1 MSISQLVRQDLNFDG
16 VLFAS
21 KEEQTE
27 PMYTRHHTQEELD
40 HFHMAIDNWESGV
53 FLEIHHEHASSR
65 FGFVSA
71 ESSYITSTFSKKFRN
86 IPEEKQ
92 CTQEICTKDGL
103 PISQDKFKLEFE
115 RCVQKSVDAKKMYT
129 IDPGVYD
136 SDSLYYTN
144 GGAVLRD
151 DTDKSKANFLNLFH
165 IQEQDSEV
173 RKNQALVENLQITM
187 KKAYDLM
194 PLDTQAKTL
203 PPAAIE
209 HQTRVQKEVNG
220 KIVWAPGPMEKIDTF
235 EKITKI
241 EIEKKNNL
249 KIGLEQRVRQSGKLQ
264 LKLERGVYLKRCAV
278 YNTFEKKMEE
288 LEDRLGT
295 SAQFDT
301 ESTVLKKECMEEMF
315 KTAEPTDPNYPK
327 MVNGRVLDFY
337 DASEIYFGIN
347 DNNYT
352 LEQLKNSRDVNP
364 GDLQVAST
372 FQEFKFDET
381 DEREEYTDGGFYL
394 EFKVSLHKKYEMG
407 NPKYTISRKVGDK
420 YELTPWPRP
429 NSFYKEQLRLRGIDE
444 SAKKDHAA
452 DKIKSMA
459 MSMVTSFSAGT
470 VGLMTNKMDEEKTP
484 EMDNDSK
491 KLQQLQGSIIMTSKL
506 IDSELPRT
514 NDAIQILHEKNR
526 RVLDDHHHLKIRGQN
541 DMMDIISEKQ
551 EERQRIQQQ
560 EASVVLGAYGLGT
573 TAQMAN
579 IMDSLK
585 TMEKNQETMKKN
597 QEKQLAELKAA
608 TNDRKE
614 KDEAAAKDRKEKDE
628 AAAKDRKEKDE
639 AAAKDRKEKAAA
651 AAELGARIEKS
662 LGKIAGLQQKTLEG
676 LEDVKTQNK
685 SLLHKVDFIGQKLT
699 KMEGMLDTGFANMAT
714 NFALLNDKMDTLQA
728 TTTKALKVAESTAVN
743 QLIMQKSLKKMQMTG
758 EKIHKQM
765 LKERNVR
772 RVKLTKMLSEDQLV
786 AMEVLQNQFQT
797 NMEYINRTGFEE
809 LDNIRQRVD
818 VVLYRDVIIEKRKK
832 IEEMKYEQAETLEI
846 DDDIMRGIEKLESEV
861 KDLSIEQKVFVSLT
875 LQQFLQ
881 DPDDFPPFQ
890 SPFEIAINQ
899 EDPKTQLE
907 LIKQTQKM
915 KNPQG
920 GPVTGKDALGHCVGE
935 ILVTP
940 EPLATWN
947 KQKRLDIW
955 KNWHEQATK
964 VVESS
969 KSGKKKFAQ
978 FREFLHLYVVE
989 RNKILNEVKSGDT
1002 VTDTALLQQLLAN
1015 QETILANQ
1023 DRMEANQKT
1032 MIASLDRI
1040 ESKLDKLLAFYM
1052 AGHFETQG
1060 CYCHYK
1066 LEAAPNGKGFVK
1078 VAGGPEDPKMY
1089 GRLEKNNNI
1098 LGWAGSGDLHA
1109 NPWKRA
1115 DVFGLGGAKRYKLD
1129 KGQRVLDEDGTP
1141 ILEDIPGDVAHKCYV
1156 ANRNYDQGDNSNP
1169 DTWTDDELREW
1180 ALANNIPEDSNSE
1193 TIKTAA
1199 KTQNSGLAG
1208 KTIQFME
1215 RAKSGLFLNSLG
1227 YIFQDF
1233 FFLSVGSLQT
1243 IFNVVLGLVKA
1254 ISMGSIDIIL
1264 QLFSMIGLWKGSTGI
1279 AMNGLKEVK
1288 DNIYQLGLYALQL
1301 AKSIA
1306 TYFYQL
1312 VFKQPYRIFCS
1323 IGETIQPLLMKLGEL
1338 LDSMPGIPGI
1348 PLGLDMQ
1355 AMAKNIGVGL
1365 AFGLTTVFLKTMTS
1379 FITVFLN
1386 WEYLFGTLHF
1396 NNEETSTKK
1405 TWPTTAEI
1413 SAGAP
1418 EWLKAITSGVVL
1430 DTAATALF
1438 YIKTYIQT
1446 FFSTVHELQNDI
1458 QAFVVNTCFKGLVD
1472 GISCLF
1478 NFVTKSMRGF
1488 LTKERD
1494 GPIGTMISGFF
1505 NFIYGITGK
1514 IGGAVSFIGRAISG
1528 LYYIT
1533 SKMLEGNVSCLIRPV
1548 MNSIFGDLMVS
1559 KGEGC
1564 GGDAILDANGA
1575 KTSILATG
1583 QLLEYSNF
1591 SKRMASTLRS
1601 FDGTAL
1607 LNSAKNGVSGIVE
1620 GVSAISGASGGV
1632 GIGFMA
1638 AEANMSDEEI
1648 GKFKEMETKLS
1659 GQDLLNMMTPDR
1671 SELLNSRAIKEAGYK
1686 ARSMGTTAADSFE
1699 SLSKEEQ
1706 KTLLDS
1712 CYKEKLDFTLFITQ
1726 DTRKM
1731 VSGVNVAVEIAKE
1744 PNTAAKKEAT
1754 DSFFS
1759 SLLKMIKTMAWK
1771 LFSGV
1776 KSSVQ
1781 SVGGLLGKAIAWIKG
1796 FLKKWFVGDSETKE
1810 EEPEETEE
1818 ADTWTDEEAEK
1829 YVVARME
1836 EMNGWRTFYGASQE
1850 DIDYWEA
1857 HKDLYFADKTAAEE
1871 KLKKIHAKNGWRTD
1885 SRSPEEI
1892 EQYNGLKAKFP
1903 SLGYKYLKML
1913 PHLEEALTHVNDMA
1927 DLHDSHGP
1935 NHPLFHISTNL
1946 AFDKLLH
1953 ASGFSSRHE
1962 IMVEMKHHD
1971 PGMTIDKATV
1981 ATMLGYR
1988 DHHHHRHHQLYNEHH
2003 PMVHSVEAIH
2013 QYTNQYKKTV

>member
-21 KEEQTE
+21 KEEQIE

-452 DKIKSMA
+452 DKIKSVA
-459 MSMVTSFSAGT
+459 MSMVTHFSAGA
-470 VGLMTNKMDEEKTP
+470 VGLMTDKMDEEKTP

-560 EASVVLGAYGLGT
+560 EASVVLGAYDLGT

-597 QEKQLAELKAA
+597 QEKQLADSKAA
-608 TNDRKE
+608 TKDRAE
-614 KDEAAAKDRKEKDE
+614 IAAAATKDRD
-628 AAAKDRKEKDE
+628 
-639 AAAKDRKEKAAA
+639 EKAAA

-662 LGKIAGLQQKTLEG
+662 LGKIVGLQQKTLEG

-699 KMEGMLDTGFANMAT
+699 KMEGMLDTGFASMAT

-743 QLIMQKSLKKMQMTG
+743 QLIMQKSLKTMQMTG
-758 EKIHKQM
+758 EKIHTQM
-765 LKERNVR
+765 LKERNDNR
-772 RVKLTKMLSEDQLV
+772 DRLTEMLSAEQRE

-818 VVLYRDVIIEKRKK
+818 VVLYRDVIIKKRKEIK
-832 IEEMKYEQAETLEI
+832 KMKRKQAKKLEI
-846 DDDIMRGIEKLESEV
+846 DDAVTRDIEKLESEV

-881 DPDDFPPFQ
+881 DPADFPPFQ

-899 EDPKTQLE
+899 EDPKTQLQ
-907 LIKQTQKM
+907 LIKKTQKM

-920 GPVTGKDALGHCVGE
+920 GPVTGKDALGD

-940 EPLATWN
+940 EPLATWK

-955 KNWHEQATK
+955 KNWHVQATK
-964 VVESS
+964 VVKSS
-969 KSGKKKFAQ
+969 KSGKKKLAQ
-978 FREFLHLYVVE
+978 FDNFLELYETERAGILRTVE
-989 RNKILNEVKSGDT
+989 RESRASLKEI
-1002 VTDTALLQQLLAN
+1002 LAN
-1015 QETILANQ
+1015 QDTILANQ

-1040 ESKLDKLLAFYM
+1040 ESKLDKLLSFYM

-1066 LEAAPNGKGFVK
+1066 FKPSQTGKGFVK
-1078 VAGGPEDPKMY
+1078 MAGGPEDPEMY
-1089 GRLEKNNNI
+1089 GRLEKNGNI
-1098 LGWAGSGDLHA
+1098 IGFGGSNDLAA
-1109 NPWKRA
+1109 NPWKAA

-1129 KGQRVLDEDGTP
+1129 KGQRVPDEDGTP

-1180 ALANNIPEDSNSE
+1180 ALANNIPGRTNSE
-1193 TIKTAA
+1193 TIRTAA
-1199 KTQNSGLAG
+1199 KTKFQNSGLAG

-1254 ISMGSIDIIL
+1254 ISMGSIDIIF
-1264 QLFSMIGLWKGSTGI
+1264 QLFSMIGLGKGSTGI

-1348 PLGLDMQ
+1348 PLGLDIQ

-1396 NNEETSTKK
+1396 NNEENRFESYNSETNTSTKK

-1418 EWLKAITSGVVL
+1418 EWLKAITSGVAL

-1488 LTKERD
+1488 LTKKRE
-1494 GPIGTMISGFF
+1494 GAIGTMISGFF
-1505 NFIYGITGK
+1505 NSVYVVTGK
-1514 IGGAVSFIGRAISG
+1514 IGEVFSFIGRAISG

-1533 SKMLEGNVSCLIRPV
+1533 SNMLDGNVSCLIGPV

-1564 GGDAILDANGA
+1564 GGDAISDTNGGN
-1575 KTSILATG
+1575 TSILATG

-1927 DLHDSHGP
+1927 DLRDSHGP
-1935 NHPLFHISTNL
+1935 NHPLYHISTNL

-2013 QYTNQYKKTV
+2013 QYTNTKKQYKHTK